1 MLPDDSSDDPYVQV
15 TLELRQSTLVWL
27 DDLRK
32 EWGLHSRGDLVSRLL
47 DELAKPTSNALDLL
61 IGAEG
66 LVSAGAAQAQQAAI
80 PAAPSR
86 RAVTAAHWAG
96 SAPAPAPTG

>member
-1 MLPDDSSDDPYVQV
+1 MDAEGRLLATRRQLSHVDHSDLQLMPPDDSSDDPYVQV

-47 DELAKPTSNALDLL
+47 DELARPTSD
-61 IGAEG
+61 E
-66 LVSAGAAQAQQAAI
+66 
-80 PAAPSR
+80 
-86 RAVTAAHWAG
+86 
-96 SAPAPAPTG
+96 